1 MLGIL
6 LVILALFF
14 LAGVIVY
21 WVIKIAV
28 YLIED
33 IISAVVDG
41 DLWHLALGI
50 VAVYFL
56 GLIFCWW

>member
-6 LVILALFF
+6 LFILALFF

-56 GLIFCWW
+56 